1 MAVLNREAFMKRVV
15 VEPVELP
22 NGDTVYIRAIPASM
36 VVGSDKAV
44 LAKNLESGNM
54 LVQSLCTEDGTRMF
68 TDGEANDALTID
80 LAALD
85 VLLAAIFKLNGLTA
99 GKDAQE
105 QAEKN

>member
-22 NGDTVYIRAIPASM
+22 NGDTVYIRAMPASM
-36 VVGSDKAV
+36 VVGSDKDV
-44 LAKNLESGNM
+44 IAKNLESGNM

-68 TDGEANDALTID
+68 QDDEAKDALTID

-85 VLLAAIFKLNGLTA
+85 VLLAAIFKLNGLNS

>member
-22 NGDTVYIRAIPASM
+22 NGDTVYIRAMPASM
-36 VVGSDKAV
+36 VVGSDKDT
-44 LAKNLESGNM
+44 LTKNLESGNM

-68 TDGEANDALTID
+68 EDGEDNEAMTID
-80 LAALD
+80 LAALN
-85 VLLAAIFKLNGLTA
+85 VLLAAIYKLNGLSVSR
-99 GKDAQE
+99 DAQE